1 MLEKAAYS
9 QYHGAMINDLQ
20 SINGAVREH
29 SYWVSLLR
37 DEIGR
42 AIIGQRY
49 MIDRLIVGLLTNG
62 HILIEGVPGI
72 GKTLAVSSLAKT
84 IQAEFK
90 RIQFTV
96 DLQPA
101 DILGSLVFDQKTLE
115 FSAKKG
121 PIFANIVLAD
131 EINRASARVQSALIE
146 SMGEG
151 QVTIG
156 DCSFLLPDP
165 FMVLATKNPIDHDG
179 VYELPESQV
188 DRFMMKLRIEY
199 PTKLEELRILHAH
212 QLVGDRVTIKPIIA
226 LDQILESRKIVDKIY
241 IDEKIMEYIVDIVHE
256 TRNPEHRLGLD
267 GIIEN
272 GASPRASLALSKC
285 SRAWAFLQGRG
296 YVTPQDVK
304 DIGLDVLR
312 HRIIPTYRGVADGF
326 TGEEIAKRILN
337 STRIP

>member
-1 MLEKAAYS
+1 MV
-9 QYHGAMINDLQ
+9 NDLQ
-20 SINGAVREH
+20 DINAAVREH
-29 SYWVSLLR
+29 SYWISLLR

-42 AIIGQRY
+42 AVIGQRY
-49 MIDRLIVGLLTNG
+49 MIDRFIVGLLTNG

-72 GKTLAVSSLAKT
+72 GKTLTVNALAKT

-96 DLQPA
+96 DLLPA
-101 DILGSLVFDQKTLE
+101 DILGSLIFNQKTLE
-115 FSAKKG
+115 FSTKKG

-156 DCSFLLPDP
+156 DTSFQLPNP

-188 DRFMMKLRIEY
+188 DRFIMKLRVQY
-199 PTKLEELRILHAH
+199 PSKLEELRVLHTH
-212 QLVGDRVTIKPIIA
+212 QSITGAVAIRPIITVE
-226 LDQILESRKIVDKIY
+226 QILESRKIVDRIY
-241 IDEKIMEYIVDIVHE
+241 IDERVMEYIVDIVHS
-256 TRNPEHRLGLD
+256 TRNPEHRFGLD
-267 GIIEN
+267 GIVEN
-272 GASPRASLALSKC
+272 GASPRATLALSKC

-312 HRIIPTYRGVADGF
+312 HRIIPTYRGIADGF
-326 TGEEIAKRILN
+326 TSEEVAKRILN
-337 STRIP
+337 SVRIP

>member
-1 MLEKAAYS
+1 
-9 QYHGAMINDLQ
+9 MISDLQ
-20 SINGAVREH
+20 DINAAVREH
-29 SYWVSLLR
+29 SYWVALLR

-42 AIIGQRY
+42 TIIGQRY
-49 MIDRLIVGLLTNG
+49 MIDRLIIGLLTNG

-72 GKTLAVSSLAKT
+72 GKTLTVNALART
-84 IQAEFK
+84 IQAEFR

-96 DLQPA
+96 ELLPA
-101 DILGSLVFDQKTLE
+101 DILGSTVFNQKTLE
-115 FSAKKG
+115 FSTKKG

-156 DCSFLLPDP
+156 DTSFKLPSP

-179 VYELPESQV
+179 VYELPESQI
-188 DRFMMKLRIEY
+188 DRFTMKLKVDY
-199 PTKLEELRILHAH
+199 PDKLEELRILRTHH
-212 QLVGDRVTIKPIIA
+212 SITEKNEVKSIIT
-226 LDQILESRKIVDKIY
+226 LDQILESRKIVDRIF
-241 IDEKIMEYIVDIVHE
+241 IDDKVIEYIVDVVRS
-256 TRNPEHRLGLD
+256 TREPDHRFGLD

-304 DIGLDVLR
+304 DVGLDVLR
-312 HRIIPTYRGVADGF
+312 HRIIPTYRGIADGF
-326 TGEEIAKRILN
+326 TSEEIAKRILN
-337 STRIP
+337 SVRIP

>member
-1 MLEKAAYS
+1 MVHEL
-9 QYHGAMINDLQ
+9 QDINA
-20 SINGAVREH
+20 AVREH
-29 SYWVSLLR
+29 SYWVALLR

-42 AIIGQRY
+42 AVVGQRY
-49 MIDRLIVGLLTNG
+49 AIDRLIVGLLTNG

-72 GKTLAVSSLAKT
+72 GKTLTVNALAKT
-84 IQAEFK
+84 LQAEFK

-96 DLQPA
+96 DLQPG
-101 DILGSLVFDQKTLE
+101 DILGSLVFNQKTLE
-115 FSAKKG
+115 FSTKKG

-156 DCSFLLPDP
+156 DTSFKLPNP

-188 DRFMMKLRIEY
+188 DRFMMKLKVKH
-199 PTKLEELRILHAH
+199 PSKLEELRILHTH
-212 QLVGDRVTIKPIIA
+212 QSIVGKAEVRPIIT
-226 LDQILESRKIVDKIY
+226 LDQVLESQKIVDKIY
-241 IDEKIMEYIVDIVHE
+241 IDEKVMEYIVDIVHA
-256 TRNPEHRLGLD
+256 TREPEHRLGLD

-285 SRAWAFLQGRG
+285 GRAWAFLQGRG
-296 YVTPQDVK
+296 YVTPQDIK

-326 TGEEIAKRILN
+326 TSEEIAKRVLN
-337 STRIP
+337 SVRIP